1 MLFDGELRPQVRTL
15 SFLAANPTNCTILN
29 FHLNVCL
36 KHSNNV
42 WFLSVSQPLKIS
54 NYQHGVVTL
63 SQWKCFPYLHYSN
76 FTKKKTKKK
85 PTQNKLKLLFSLG
98 PNGRGSKCRPALP
111 TLRPLTHLFLRTLNK
126 QCSINCIIQALEL
139 ITLLNSNEKCNP
151 NPVGPVQPHYSSPL
165 ALCGDY
171 SRGIAVKYGRS
182 QQIT

>member
-1 MLFDGELRPQVRTL
+1 MSVWNTAITCGFCLCRSRWK
-15 SFLAANPTNCTILN
+15 LAIINMVLWLCPSGNVFPICTI
-29 FHLNVCL
+29 
-36 KHSNNV
+36 
-42 WFLSVSQPLKIS
+42 QIS
-54 NYQHGVVTL
+54 
-63 SQWKCFPYLHYSN
+63 P
-76 FTKKKTKKK
+76 KKKTKKK

-151 NPVGPVQPHYSSPL
+151 NSVGPVQPHYSSPL